1 MVSFPRFEPWGQ
13 IVVGQ
18 VSLDELLAHK
28 GWLLAVA
35 SLLPEVRC
43 KASDVG
49 AGSSAAGLPFFRGM
63 R

>member
-1 MVSFPRFEPWGQ
+1 MAGAAAAICPG
-13 IVVGQ
+13 VGMAP
-18 VSLDELLAHK
+18 VRCGAAL

-35 SLLPEVRC
+35 SLLPEARC